1 MIPDAEENSI
11 NFSPPRWICPEL
23 LTESC
28 MLMLPWR
35 GMRVPT
41 GKFDGKFDGKFG
53 VQTQRNGAVLKWK
66 TTVLHLQED
75 QICASQGD
83 GGWSLSLPS
92 HSAWNLLG
100 YRFFWFIRP
109 SWGHRSFLPA
119 ARPSWGR
126 RLRLEPSPWIAYCS
140 RHLSI
145 CPAALGDSAGN
156 VGWDILGLNYKKDT
170 RRTHVFGRTQG

>member
-100 YRFFWFIRP
+100 YRFFLIHKAIVRYREVTTFWP
-109 SWGHRSFLPA
+109 
-119 ARPSWGR
+119 
-126 RLRLEPSPWIAYCS
+126 
-140 RHLSI
+140 
-145 CPAALGDSAGN
+145 
-156 VGWDILGLNYKKDT
+156 ILGTHNLQNCWASPFGGPSAWLLDTILKISMACLQWFLHASVRALISTSHKDLPS
-170 RRTHVFGRTQG
+170 